1 MTEKKINL
9 MNKTICLQCNNEMI
23 IKLSNLSQNKIILY
37 CEKCFFYNEYLINND
52 LLDKSLGQNN
62 NLSKNIICK
71 KCNKSYCSKCYL
83 LHKDIIT
90 NVKLKPKENL
100 VKKNI
105 FLLQHIQMKQ

>member
-1 MTEKKINL
+1 

-37 CEKCFFYNEYLINND
+37 CENCFSYNEYLINND

-90 NVKLKPKENL
+90 NVKLKPIIIKAKGKPRQ
-100 VKKNI
+100 KKIYSCYNI
-105 FLLQHIQMKQ
+105 FK